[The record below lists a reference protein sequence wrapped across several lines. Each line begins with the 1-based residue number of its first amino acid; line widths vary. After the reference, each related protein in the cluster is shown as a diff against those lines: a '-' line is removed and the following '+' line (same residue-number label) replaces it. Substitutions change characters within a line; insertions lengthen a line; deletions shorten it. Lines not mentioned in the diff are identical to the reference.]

1 MKVKKS
7 LLSTKICITII
18 CSSLLLALYVMIF
31 SFSAQNGEQSGSL
44 SALVSEMC
52 AEFLNTITGKNWT
65 DTFVKSLAEYF
76 ENPIRKLAHFAE
88 YAVMGVF
95 VYLLW
100 RQWMERGKKLY
111 ILVIVWV
118 FVSAAMDELHQLF
131 VPDRCG
137 NLWDVL
143 LDTCGGIFG
152 MGILIWLEKI
162 RRKRKTL

>member
-1 MKVKKS
+1 M
-7 LLSTKICITII
+7 
-18 CSSLLLALYVMIF
+18 
-31 SFSAQNGEQSGSL
+31 
-44 SALVSEMC
+44 SEMC
-52 AEFLNTITGKNWT
+52 AEFLNSITGKNWT
-65 DTFVKSLAEYF
+65 DIFVKNLAEYF

-88 YAVMGVF
+88 YAVMGVL

-100 RQWMERGKKLY
+100 RQWMERSKKLF

-152 MGILIWLEKI
+152 MGIFLGLEKI
-162 RRKRKTL
+162 RR

>member
-18 CSSLLLALYVMIF
+18 SSSLLLALYVMIF

-44 SALVSEMC
+44 STLVSEMC

-88 YAVMGVF
+88 YAVMGVL

-118 FVSAAMDELHQLF
+118 FVSASMDELHQLF

-162 RRKRKTL
+162 RHKRKTL

>member
-88 YAVMGVF
+88 YAVMGVL

-118 FVSAAMDELHQLF
+118 FVSASMDELHQLF

-162 RRKRKTL
+162 RHKRKTL

>member
-1 MKVKKS
+1 
-7 LLSTKICITII
+7 
-18 CSSLLLALYVMIF
+18 
-31 SFSAQNGEQSGSL
+31 
-44 SALVSEMC
+44 MC

-65 DTFVKSLAEYF
+65 DTFVKGLAEYF

-88 YAVMGVF
+88 YAVMGVL

-100 RQWMERGKKLY
+100 RQWMESGKKLF

-137 NLWDVL
+137 NLGDVL
-143 LDTCGGIFG
+143 LDICGGMFG

-162 RRKRKTL
+162 RHKRKTL

>member
-65 DTFVKSLAEYF
+65 DTFVKALAEYF

-88 YAVMGVF
+88 YAVMGVL

-118 FVSAAMDELHQLF
+118 FVSASMDELHQLF

-162 RRKRKTL
+162 RHKRKTL

>member
-18 CSSLLLALYVMIF
+18 SSSLLLALYVMIF

-44 SALVSEMC
+44 STLVSEMC

-65 DTFVKSLAEYF
+65 DTFVKSFAEYF

-88 YAVMGVF
+88 YAVMGVL

-100 RQWMERGKKLY
+100 HQWMERGKKLY

-118 FVSAAMDELHQLF
+118 FVSATMDELHQLF

-162 RRKRKTL
+162 RHKRKTL

>member
-1 MKVKKS
+1 MKVKKKI
-7 LLSTKICITII
+7 LSTKICVTII

-31 SFSAQNGEQSGSL
+31 SFSAQNGERSGSL

-52 AEFLNTITGKNWT
+52 AEFLNSITGKNWT

-76 ENPIRKLAHFAE
+76 ENPIRKVAHFAE
-88 YAVMGVF
+88 YAVMGVL